1 MILADW
7 LKKNDIRRRD
17 FAARIGVTPSAI
29 TDYCERGVWPK
40 KETMQAIVRE
50 TAGEVTAND
59 FLEPAE
65 VAP

>member
-1 MILADW
+1 MILAEW
-7 LKKNDIRRRD
+7 LKAKDIRRRD

-50 TAGEVTAND
+50 TNGDVTPND
-59 FLEPAE
+59 FLTEA
-65 VAP
+65 AQ